1 VDDKNRTSRNK
12 YKILHDEEFIKWRL
26 FRTKES
32 EEQWNNFSAEN
43 PSLQRSIEEAITQFN
58 SLRINRRVLS
68 EDEKQEMY
76 TSILRKIQKIRKRK
90 IRKIITSSAAILL
103 LFIASALYVW
113 NNKNSGE
120 FNLGDNETII
130 GQTLPDEEIQLISGK
145 NIIPINQEA
154 HIGLTQD
161 SKALITDSTDNKR
174 EITLAS
180 QEINQLIVPFGKRT
194 DITLSDGTHI
204 WLNSGTQL
212 DFPTVFTGKTR
223 EIYVY
228 GEIFIDVAHN
238 SKIPFIVRSK
248 EIEIEVYGTSFN
260 VSAYND
266 DNKKTVVLID
276 GKITIKTEGNDKID
290 LFPNEKID
298 IEEHKL
304 LKEKVDVSEYISWT
318 KGVLE
323 FEQTPM
329 SEILKKIGRY
339 YNVRFDGSPD
349 IALNEKSCSG
359 KLFLSNNLDSVLTS
373 VSVLSSTIYKRENN
387 KIHIIK
393 K

>member
-1 VDDKNRTSRNK
+1 
-12 YKILHDEEFIKWRL
+12 
-26 FRTKES
+26 
-32 EEQWNNFSAEN
+32 
-43 PSLQRSIEEAITQFN
+43 
-58 SLRINRRVLS
+58 
-68 EDEKQEMY
+68 
-76 TSILRKIQKIRKRK
+76 
-90 IRKIITSSAAILL
+90 
-103 LFIASALYVW
+103 
-113 NNKNSGE
+113 
-120 FNLGDNETII
+120 
-130 GQTLPDEEIQLISGK
+130 
-145 NIIPINQEA
+145 
-154 HIGLTQD
+154 
-161 SKALITDSTDNKR
+161 
-174 EITLAS
+174 LAS

-223 EIYVY
+223 EIHVY